1 VYHIHASITCVSY
14 LCILCMFH
22 PYVLHVVTYDVKLN
36 KVFVISPICVWSF
49 RHSHWWPLYHL
60 MHMHR
65 INTSII
71 CVLYSHIDHIC
82 ITYVYPMHVPAIGTS
97 CRHLWCEIKQSMCDF
112 SDMCAE
118 LPRIPHSLGA
128 ALTHVMHMHHI
139 HASIICVSYSCIDHM
154 CIISVHPM
162 HVFNAA
168 HVCIDGF
175 IS

>member
-1 VYHIHASITCVSY
+1 MCLLRYVCGGSADSAVIGGCSKSCHAYASYSNIDHMYQSHASITCVSY

-71 CVLYSHIDHIC
+71 CVLYSRIDHIC

-97 CRHLWCEIKQSMCDF
+97 CRHL
-112 SDMCAE
+112 
-118 LPRIPHSLGA
+118 
-128 ALTHVMHMHHI
+128 
-139 HASIICVSYSCIDHM
+139 
-154 CIISVHPM
+154 
-162 HVFNAA
+162 
-168 HVCIDGF
+168 
-175 IS
+175 